1 MTIGFLMAAKSNNK
15 PQTNADRPSRGL
27 LRPCFARLLALLVG
41 QPDAFGTGASP
52 LGQYGNS
59 ASVDAPAAKR
69 SGWVRAKPE
78 LRSSRKA
85 PRAAQSAKVC
95 G

>member
-1 MTIGFLMAAKSNNK
+1 MLNE
-15 PQTNADRPSRGL
+15 PQTNADRPSL
-27 LRPCFARLLALLVG
+27 
-41 QPDAFGTGASP
+41 T
-52 LGQYGNS
+52 LGQDENS